1 LNRQRPLTALAHE
14 LLADKLQPGDKAIDA
29 TAGNGHDA
37 VFIARAI
44 VPAGSLYV
52 FDVQPQALRNTSERL
67 QKAGLLEYTTICQS
81 GHEHM
86 LEIVPSDWR
95 GCVAVVTF
103 NLGYLP
109 GSDKQTAT
117 KASSTLPALHQAIQ
131 LLRPGG
137 ALSVLAYRGHPGGEE
152 EAGKVAAWIA
162 EHPTLEC
169 QIHASPGPVLYH
181 CVKGSG

>member
-1 LNRQRPLTALAHE
+1 LNRHRPLTKLAHE
-14 LLADKLQPGDKAIDA
+14 LLADKLQTGDKAVDA

-44 VPAGSLYV
+44 APAGCLYV
-52 FDVQPQALRNTSERL
+52 FDVQTQALQATAERL
-67 QKAGLLEYTTICQS
+67 QRAGLLDYATLCQS

-86 LEIVPSDWR
+86 LEIVPSDWQGR
-95 GCVAVVTF
+95 VAVVTF

-117 KASSTLPALHQAIQ
+117 KARSTLPALDQSIQ
-131 LLRPGG
+131 LLKPGG

-152 EAGKVAAWIA
+152 EAGKVEAWIA
-162 EHPTLEC
+162 KQPALEC

-181 CVKGSG
+181 CVKKPG